1 MPEAIVTLTHTLNEL
16 EVRMLNRIHDFM
28 QQGTGRSPKAYEVG
42 GRAKYRHRPA
52 KGAAQAF
59 DRLKALGLIE
69 HSPNGHC
76 WLTTEGERV
85 RATLAIDNA
94 HHFDPPEAP

>member
-1 MPEAIVTLTHTLNEL
+1 MSEAIVTLTHTLSRQ
-16 EVRMLNRIHDFM
+16 EVDMLTAIREFQ

-59 DRLKALGLIE
+59 DRLKALGLIV
-69 HSPNGHC
+69 HATNGHC
-76 WLTTEGERV
+76 WLSKDGERV
-85 RATLAIDNA
+85 LDTLTIDNS
-94 HHFDPPEAP
+94 HHFEPKP